1 MSDTEKR
8 VLETFARIVPQLTRE
23 GQEKL
28 LTLGEGIGIGAG
40 VLKIE
45 DTSVARAREQET
57 PGDSITQP
65 A

>member
-1 MSDTEKR
+1 MSDTERKA
-8 VLETFARIVPQLTRE
+8 LETFARIIPKLTRE

-45 DTSVARAREQET
+45 DTSLARAQEQET
-57 PGDSITQP
+57 PGDSITRP